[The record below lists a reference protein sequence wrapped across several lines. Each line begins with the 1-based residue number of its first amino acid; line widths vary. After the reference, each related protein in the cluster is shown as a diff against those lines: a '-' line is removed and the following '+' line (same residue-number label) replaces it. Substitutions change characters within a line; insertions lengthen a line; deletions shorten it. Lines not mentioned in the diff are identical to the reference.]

1 MLHSRC
7 SDTRQGEFQMAG
19 TLRASLAIL
28 AVVLVSSTAGA
39 DVKQGLSALEKKDY
53 GAAAKQFSTAFEAGE
68 ADGAFYLGR
77 MMELGFGGPANLK
90 SAVALYLAG
99 SAKGSPQA
107 KNRLGVL
114 HIEGKGVLQDYQ
126 QGAKLV
132 CEAAELKDQNGQF
145 NCGTLLLEG
154 KGVEKNEKLAYDW
167 FSKAS
172 DQGHLGAKNQ
182 YALALMEGK
191 YVSRDIDKAVQLFQQ
206 TAAKGNPLGL
216 FSIAQAFATGLG
228 AEKDVVKA
236 HAYFNIASA
245 LGHPQAADARKT
257 VEKSMKQPQIVEAQQ
272 LARAWRPEKTTPK

>member
-1 MLHSRC
+1 MLHSKC
-7 SDTRQGEFQMAG
+7 FE
-19 TLRASLAIL
+19 TLRVNTLRVTTLQVSVAIL
-28 AVVLVSSTAGA
+28 AMTLAPALSSA
-39 DVKQGLSALEKKDY
+39 DVKQGLSALQKKDY
-53 GAAAKQFSTAFEAGE
+53 DTAAKQFSTSFEAGE
-68 ADGAFYLGR
+68 VDGAFYLGR

-114 HIEGKGVLQDYQ
+114 HVEGKGVLQDYQ

-132 CEAAELKDQNGQF
+132 CEAAELKDRNGQF

-154 KGVEKNEKLAYDW
+154 KGVEKNEKRAYEW
-167 FSKAS
+167 FSTAS

-182 YALALMEGK
+182 YAIAMMEGK
-191 YVSRDIDKAVQLFQQ
+191 YVARDIDKAVQLFQQ

-245 LGHPQAADARKT
+245 LGHPQAADARQA
-257 VEKSMKQPQIVEAQQ
+257 VEKSMKQPQVVEAQQ
-272 LARAWRPEKTTPK
+272 LARAWRPEQDTPK